1 MSSMTKLESARLEMG
16 FTQPQLAS
24 LSGYGI
30 QSILR
35 WEKGYR
41 SPRVEVLEKLAPIL
55 GKPIIDLI
63 GYVNPTMPSPQR
75 VRRGRKRKV
84 AA

>member
-1 MSSMTKLESARLEMG
+1 MTKLEAARLESG
-16 FTQPQLAS
+16 LTQPQLAS

-41 SPRVEVLEKLAPIL
+41 SPRVEVLEKLAQIL
-55 GKPIIDLI
+55 GKDVSNLI
-63 GYVNPTMPSPQR
+63 GDVPPMMPQPPR
-75 VRRGRKRKV
+75 IPRGRKLRKT
-84 AA
+84 A

>member
-1 MSSMTKLESARLEMG
+1 MTKLESARLEMG